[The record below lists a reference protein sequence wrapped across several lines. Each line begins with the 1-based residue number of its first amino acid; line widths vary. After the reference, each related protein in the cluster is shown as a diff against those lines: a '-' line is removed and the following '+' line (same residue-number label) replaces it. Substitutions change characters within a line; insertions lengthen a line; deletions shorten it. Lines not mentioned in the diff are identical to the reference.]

1 MSSFDFQSAVAR
13 SPLEAA
19 LVALIGGILVSLT
32 PCVYPMIAITVS
44 VFGANRARSRLQGAG
59 LSAAFV
65 LGIVAM
71 FTPLGVA
78 AGMSGSLF
86 GAALQNRWVLLLV
99 SAVFLGMAASLFG
112 AFEVAL
118 PSSITNRLAGMNA
131 LGARGAFGLGLAC
144 GLIAAPCTGPVLT
157 GILTWIAQTQSPL
170 GGGLAM
176 LAFSLGLGLP
186 FFIVGTFAVHLP
198 KSGAWMLH
206 IKSVL
211 AMVMAVVGL
220 YYLTMAF
227 PALIAWVR
235 RSDALIW
242 GSLAVMVFGVVGGA
256 VHRDFGSPSLK
267 EKIMKSIGASST
279 TLAAFTLLTALSAPP
294 RALEWLHVP
303 YEEARALALT
313 EKRPMLVD
321 FTATWCGACKKL
333 DAETF
338 SDPEVMKESQRFV
351 AVKVDATNDED
362 PRVREVMQKL
372 SVVGLPTVVLLSA
385 EGAESGRFTDFVP
398 PSTMLGSLQAVR

>member
-44 VFGANRARSRLQGAG
+44 VFGANRAKSRWQGAG

-65 LGIVAM
+65 LGIVVM

-86 GAALQNRWVLLLV
+86 GAALQNRFVLLLV
-99 SAVFLGMAASLFG
+99 AAVFLGMAASLFG

-118 PSSITNRLAGMNA
+118 PSFVTNRLAGMNA
-131 LGARGAFGLGLAC
+131 LGAKGAFGLGLAC

-157 GILTWIAQTQSPL
+157 GILTWIAQTQSPF

-176 LAFSLGLGLP
+176 LAFSLGLGFP
-186 FFIVGTFAVHLP
+186 FFLVGTFAVHLP
-198 KSGAWMLH
+198 KSGAWMVH

-211 AMVMAVVGL
+211 AMVLAIVGL
-220 YYLTMAF
+220 YYLAVAF
-227 PALIAWVR
+227 PILTSWIHSSRTLIVV
-235 RSDALIW
+235 
-242 GSLAVMVFGVVGGA
+242 SLATIAVGILAGA
-256 VHRDFGSPSLK
+256 IHRDFGSPRWKDKVLKSL
-267 EKIMKSIGASST
+267 GASST
-279 TLAAFTLLTALSAPP
+279 TLAGFILVTALSAPP
-294 RALEWLHVP
+294 QALAWLHVP
-303 YEEARALALT
+303 YSEAKSLADA
-313 EKRPMLVD
+313 EGRPMLVD

-333 DAETF
+333 DSETF
-338 SDPEVMKESQRFV
+338 SNAAVMKESKRFV

-362 PRVREVMQKL
+362 PAVRAVMSDL
-372 SVVGLPTVVLLSA
+372 SVVGLPTVVVLSKN
-385 EGAESGRFTDFVP
+385 GQESTRFTDFVP
-398 PSTMLGSLQAVR
+398 ANTLLASLRAVE